1 MPKRTPTKRL
11 ATKKKRL
18 TKKRATKQLSKRKLT
33 PKKRTTKQLSKRKLT
48 TKKQLTKR
56 KMTTK
61 KRTAKQLTK
70 RKSVTKSKMTAKK
83 RNRRVAVYEPHI
95 TFDKLREMSIRT
107 DRQISA
113 QGKQIAELGRDIAA
127 NYKSIVKLKE
137 TVAAHDRKWG
147 ELTEALTIGDAREL
161 FAGMGFVL
169 QKMGNNLDLA
179 SPDGKI
185 AREIDGLASG
195 KDTVV
200 VMEAKTSLTVRDV
213 EKFIK
218 NTLMIFTEIDQDSL
232 GKKIYGAV
240 GYFKASQQAIALAHK
255 KGLFVIR
262 SRHENKELVEPPRGF
277 RPHNFHP

>member
-11 ATKKKRL
+11 
-18 TKKRATKQLSKRKLT
+18 
-33 PKKRTTKQLSKRKLT
+33 TTK
-48 TKKQLTKR
+48 KKQLTKR
-56 KMTTK
+56 KLVTK
-61 KRTAKQLTK
+61 KRASKQLTKRKLTLKKQLTK
-70 RKSVTKSKMTAKK
+70 RKSVTNRKAVTKK
-83 RNRRVAVYEPHI
+83 RSRRAAVYEPQI

-107 DRQISA
+107 DKQISA
-113 QGKQIAELGRDIAA
+113 QGQQIAELGRDIAA

-169 QKMGNNLDLA
+169 QKMGNNLDLI
-179 SPDGKI
+179 SSDGKI

-200 VMEAKTSLTVRDV
+200 VMEAKTSLSMRDV

-218 NTLMIFTEIDQDSL
+218 NTLMIFTEIDQDSI

-255 KGLFVIR
+255 NGLFVIR